1 MVEFLGR
8 RLVLTIISL
17 LGVLIITFT
26 ISHIIPGDP
35 ARVLAGRWATQEQ
48 VQVIR
53 KELGLNRPL
62 FIQFGHYLNDL
73 LHGRLGTSIVSQR
86 RIIDELGD
94 YFPPTLELVV
104 VAMFINVALA
114 IPLGVLAAVNRGGIL
129 DVFSRL
135 IAVVGAAAPVFWVG
149 LLLQMFLYGHLH
161 ILPLGGQLDFLTTPA
176 KTITGLQILDSFVTG
191 EWSTLG
197 DAMVHLIMPAFTLG
211 IGFVA
216 VITRIVRS
224 SMLSTLNT
232 DYVRTARAKGLP
244 ERTVIYK
251 HALKNAIIPPLTVMG
266 MQLGW
271 MMGGTVL
278 VETVFSWGGMGF
290 WAVTAI
296 RQNDFPVIMAVT
308 LIISLV
314 FIGANFCVDL
324 LYMVLDPRI
333 RYS

>member
-8 RLVLTIISL
+8 RLILTTISL
-17 LGVLIITFT
+17 FGVLVITFT

-48 VQVIR
+48 VQAIR
-53 KELGLNRPL
+53 KELGLDRPL
-62 FIQFGHYLNDL
+62 SIQFGHYLIDL
-73 LHGRLGTSIVSQR
+73 VHGRLGTSIVSQR
-86 RIIDELGD
+86 RIVDELRE
-94 YFPPTLELVV
+94 YLPPTLELVL

-114 IPLGVLAAVNRGGIL
+114 IPLGVLAAVNRGGIF
-129 DVFSRL
+129 DAFSRL

-149 LLLQMFLYGHLH
+149 LLFQMLLYGKLH

-176 KTITGLQILDSFVTG
+176 KTITGLQVVDSLVTG
-191 EWSTLG
+191 KWSTLG

-232 DYVRTARAKGLP
+232 DYVRSARAKGLP

-278 VETVFSWGGMGF
+278 VETVFSWGGIGF